1 MSKQSTVDISF
12 ESLALV
18 ATVGILQ
25 HANNNST
32 KKAAAATSA
41 RKDQPHFAPEEV
53 EIASLLKAARTGRHL
68 KSARSCL
75 QIYGSECPQSDWQ
88 QLEDGAQ
95 LLWLFWS

>member
-1 MSKQSTVDISF
+1 MSKLSTVDISF
-12 ESLALV
+12 KSLALV

-25 HANNNST
+25 NSNNST
-32 KKAAAATSA
+32 KKAATSA
-41 RKDQPHFAPEEV
+41 HKDQPQPHSAHEVV

-68 KSARSCL
+68 KTARSCL

>member
-1 MSKQSTVDISF
+1 MSKLSTVDISF
-12 ESLALV
+12 KSLALV

-25 HANNNST
+25 NSNNST
-32 KKAAAATSA
+32 KKAATSA
-41 RKDQPHFAPEEV
+41 HKAQPHSAHKEV

>member
-1 MSKQSTVDISF
+1 MSKLSNVDISF

-25 HANNNST
+25 HSNNST
-32 KKAAAATSA
+32 MEAAHL
-41 RKDQPHFAPEEV
+41 KQPQRRRHLTPEEV
-53 EIASLLKAARTGRHL
+53 EITSLLKAARTGRHL
-68 KSARSCL
+68 KLARSCL

>member
-1 MSKQSTVDISF
+1 MSKLSNVDISF

-25 HANNNST
+25 HSNNST
-32 KKAAAATSA
+32 KKAAATSA
-41 RKDQPHFAPEEV
+41 RKDQPHSTTEEV

>member
-1 MSKQSTVDISF
+1 MSKLSTVDISF

-25 HANNNST
+25 HANDNST
-32 KKAAAATSA
+32 KKAAATSA
-41 RKDQPHFAPEEV
+41 RKDQPHFAPVEV
-53 EIASLLKAARTGRHL
+53 EIVSLLKAARTGRYL